1 MSIQQIVQEQ
11 AEIEKQKI
19 RDEENKKREISMMGM
34 PPPDDPSITL
44 NEQGV
49 DKGLVEAKKQKTESE
64 RNLKI
69 LSNSKI
75 NFNFIES
82 LEGKSLTGYVPDPTG
97 SNSGVTIATG
107 FDLGQRDVND
117 LKGLPKNLIDKF
129 TKYVG
134 LTGFEAEE
142 QLKRFPLKITE
153 KESKLITKKA
163 KEDTIIKLY
172 NQWEKATGTNFNN
185 LNMGIKTSMAS
196 VAFQYGDLP
205 TKTPIF
211 WNAATRGQ
219 WDAVLNELRNFGD
232 RYPTRR
238 NKEADYLQKFL
249 DPILDKMGRSEG
261 AAVEQAFAI
270 KDNTN

>member
-19 RDEENKKREISMMGM
+19 RDEENKNRETSMMGM

-185 LNMGIKTSMAS
+185 LNMGIQTSMAS

-270 KDNTN
+270 KNNTN